1 MEKTESKNGKMT
13 ENRDKKE
20 KESKQVEELKTIERE
35 NPGGKSSGP
44 EIYFPTLRTTLPT
57 LRQGAGIDP
66 NRFKEQACSQGQSSD
81 LSLTHS
87 HTSSHTFES
96 IEPAFVPKACTLVHL
111 TSLLH
116 TYTHTEAPLTST

>member
-13 ENRDKKE
+13 ENRDKKK

-87 HTSSHTFES
+87 HTGTLTHSSQLSLLLCQKH
-96 IEPAFVPKACTLVHL
+96 ALWCTLPHYCTL
-111 TSLLH
+111 
-116 TYTHTEAPLTST
+116 TEAPLTST

>member
-1 MEKTESKNGKMT
+1 M
-13 ENRDKKE
+13 
-20 KESKQVEELKTIERE
+20 EELKTIERE
-35 NPGGKSSGP
+35 NPVGKSSGS

-81 LSLTHS
+81 LSLTHRHS
-87 HTSSHTFES
+87 QTSSHTFES